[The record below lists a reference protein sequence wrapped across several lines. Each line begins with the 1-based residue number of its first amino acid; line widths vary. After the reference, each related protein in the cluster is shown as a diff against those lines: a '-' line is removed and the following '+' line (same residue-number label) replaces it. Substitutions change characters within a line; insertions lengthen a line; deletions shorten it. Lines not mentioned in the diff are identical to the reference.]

1 MGTRAGEEGEGVRC
15 EATEPEEASARRA
28 LPAVSVNGSSYT
40 KGPGEPGSEAQRCS
54 GLSGCLGEHVAQMNE
69 KYLSVSLCSP
79 SSPSWVPI
87 RVISSSS

>member
-1 MGTRAGEEGEGVRC
+1 MRLRSQRRPAHAG
-15 EATEPEEASARRA
+15 PS
-28 LPAVSVNGSSYT
+28 LQSPVNGSSYT

-79 SSPSWVPI
+79 FSPSWVPI